1 MAPDG
6 MDDMDAEMDMAP
18 PPALDDEDGMDD
30 DMPPMGDE
38 DELAEVVDDEEVINE
53 VLRRVIARLQNNK

>member
-1 MAPDG
+1 
-6 MDDMDAEMDMAP
+6 
-18 PPALDDEDGMDD
+18 
-30 DMPPMGDE
+30 MPPMGDE